1 MEGGVLS
8 VKRSQSGS
16 RVLNVLETIS
26 VHQPIGVR
34 ALGRL
39 LEEDKSAIQRA
50 LMTLADDGWI
60 RPTRE
65 PQIRWELTARILTVA
80 NNAQGNN
87 DLRKRARPMLERL
100 RDECGETVL
109 LVLPD
114 LQQFVI
120 ADVIESRQ
128 VLRMV
133 PELGYPVAARNTS
146 TGRAMLPHLDKPRW
160 LALLGSEPDAAMLA
174 SFEATRRLGYAISDG
189 EINPAAS
196 SIASAILERDG
207 SAIGAVV
214 VTAPKERIDASAL
227 ASIGKLVALTA
238 RDLSRS
244 E

>member
-1 MEGGVLS
+1 MS

-16 RVLNVLETIS
+16 RVLNVLETIAS
-26 VHQPIGVR
+26 HQPIGVR

-65 PQIRWELTARILTVA
+65 TQIRWELTARILTVA
-80 NNAQGNN
+80 NNSQGNN
-87 DLRKRARPMLERL
+87 DLRKRARPLLERL
-100 RDECGETVL
+100 RDDCGETVL

-114 LQQFVI
+114 QQRFVI

-133 PELGYPVAARNTS
+133 PELGYPVAAHNTS
-146 TGRAMLPHLDKPRW
+146 TGRAMLPYLGMKRW
-160 LALLGSEPDAAMLA
+160 LELLGKEPDATMLA
-174 SFEATRRLGYAISDG
+174 GFEATRRLGYAISDG

-214 VTAPKERIDASAL
+214 VTAPKERIDATAL
-227 ASIGKLVALTA
+227 NRIGQMLALTA
-238 RDLSRS
+238 RDLSS
-244 E
+244 NE